1 MEIAIIVV
9 VVIIALWILIAYNE
23 IVKKFN
29 LVKRGW
35 ADVTAQ
41 ERQKGRIIPELEK
54 VLKDHKQFETDLLPK
69 IVALRSGLSELN
81 DAEVD
86 PSKLKDI
93 TAASKELRSGLELTV
108 EAYPELKASESF
120 SNLMTQITNQEEN
133 VGAALRI
140 FNQNVE
146 IFNSTI
152 QVFPNNLI
160 NSSLN
165 KKKEIEVFT
174 DSEASESFEYKPSF

>member
-1 MEIAIIVV
+1 MEIAVIIVL
-9 VVIIALWILIAYNE
+9 VILALWVLFAYNE

-41 ERQKGRIIPELEK
+41 ERQRGRIIPELEK
-54 VLKDHKQFETDLLPK
+54 LLKDHKQYETDLLPK
-69 IVALRSGLSELN
+69 IVALRSGLSALN
-81 DAEVD
+81 DGEVD
-86 PSKLKDI
+86 PSKLKEI
-93 TAASKELRSGLELTV
+93 NLASKELKSGLALTV

-120 SNLMTQITNQEEN
+120 SNLMTQISNQEEN

-165 KKKEIEVFT
+165 KKQEIDVFT